1 MSKLQWW
8 IRNFMNSDSASY
20 SLWLDSVLHHRSVNP
35 EEGRSSLWSSS
46 LSSLSRLVTALAL
59 YLLIHFFDSL
69 SRDVLRWYY
78 ITVRTTFLLF
88 LIRVRQWDYYLYID
102 HVSSLCVSG
111 FAWSPGFRALL
122 LSPMHICVFYS
133 GALAG
138 KKGPSALSRF
148 FRVIP
153 SADYRLFAL
162 SSLASKISRSLS
174 ISAAEISRSS

>member
-1 MSKLQWW
+1 MFNSNTDCMKIQFFEFDTIKKMSKLQWW

-102 HVSSLCVSG
+102 HVSSSCLWFCVV
-111 FAWSPGFRALL
+111 ARRA
-122 LSPMHICVFYS
+122 
-133 GALAG
+133 
-138 KKGPSALSRF
+138 
-148 FRVIP
+148 
-153 SADYRLFAL
+153 
-162 SSLASKISRSLS
+162 SLS
-174 ISAAEISRSS
+174 TVPMRLIDFLHDDRKRIR